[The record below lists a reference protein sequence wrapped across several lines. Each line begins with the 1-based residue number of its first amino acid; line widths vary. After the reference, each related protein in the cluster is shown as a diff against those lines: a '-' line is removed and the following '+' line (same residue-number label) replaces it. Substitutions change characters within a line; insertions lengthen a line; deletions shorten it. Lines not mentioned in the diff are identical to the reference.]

1 MRRERVD
8 SGGVELSVLDWRDAD
23 GDEAQRPVLCIH
35 GITANAHA
43 FDGIARMLAPQ
54 LGVVAPDLR
63 GRGESDAPHEGY
75 GVVIHA
81 RDMVAVLDALM
92 LTRVD
97 VVGWSLGA
105 RIAMQLAAA
114 FPERVRRLIL
124 LDPLLTTL
132 SDATRRSL
140 EQVQG
145 RLGTTYPDWDAALAA
160 ARAIPAYG
168 PWNDA
173 LESWVRADLTERPDG
188 RIAHRVSPDIAA
200 LEWSIMPPALAKVLP
215 AMSAPTLLLRATDA
229 MLRPDDQLLPASDAA
244 RAMRFLKEGTTED
257 VPGTNHYT
265 IALGEP
271 VGTVAA
277 IRRFLLADEPAR

>member
-1 MRRERVD
+1 M
-8 SGGVELSVLDWRDAD
+8 
-23 GDEAQRPVLCIH
+23 QRPVLCIH

-54 LGVVAPDLR
+54 CGVVAPDLR
-63 GRGESDAPHEGY
+63 GRGESDAPPEGY
-75 GVVIHA
+75 GVLVHT
-81 RDMVAVLDALM
+81 RDMLAVLDALM

-105 RIAMQLAAA
+105 RIAMQLAATS
-114 FPERVRRLIL
+114 PERVRRLVL

-140 EQVQG
+140 EQIQG
-145 RLGTTYPDWDAALAA
+145 RLGTTYADWDAALAA

-168 PWNDA
+168 PWSNSTEA
-173 LESWVRADLTERPDG
+173 YARADLMERPDG

-215 AMSAPTLLLRATDA
+215 AISAPTLLLRATDP

-244 RAMRFLKEGTTED
+244 RAMRFLKHGTTED

-271 VGTVAA
+271 IGTATAV
-277 IRRFLLADEPAR
+277 RRFLLDDGEG